1 MKVLRKRA
9 IKIFA
14 LFIVV
19 LVLLQIMSAVLL
31 CTSTNAEMHI
41 KGFYKEPEN
50 TIDVALIGSSE
61 VYADFSSPLAY
72 RDFGFTSY
80 GLCYDGAPAS
90 MYRSMLDVYL
100 ERQDPQVVV
109 IELNGFFYGKD
120 NMFNEGRIRKWT
132 DNMKKDHN
140 WRKVIKENVDKE
152 ERINYYVPLLKYHS
166 NWDRPA
172 EVAAAVYYRVRMN
185 LQSVSKMKSFGT
197 KTLSSQKIIT
207 KRKDSRPMTELG
219 RQQLE
224 KMLDYCD
231 ENGFE
236 NVLFLWSPH
245 LVPMD
250 PNSDVEIRALVE
262 GRGYKYINCDKLFDD
277 IGIDREKDFYN
288 SEHLNVFGNEKFT
301 KYLGEY
307 INSNFDIESSH
318 SDDVTRQW
326 QECVTY
332 TEKVFDIMK
341 ERTEANENLPYNE
354 FTDYSEDFHKLM
366 LDNQELIEDY
376 QNKGNGGNKNVKG

>member
-9 IKIFA
+9 IKITA

-19 LVLLQIMSAVLL
+19 LLLLHLTAMVLL

-120 NMFNEGRIRKWT
+120 NMYNEGRMRKWT
-132 DNMKKDHN
+132 DNMKKDRN
-140 WRKVIKENVDKE
+140 WVKVIRENVDKE
-152 ERINYYVPLLKYHS
+152 ERLNYYIPLLKYHS
-166 NWDRPA
+166 NWNRPY
-172 EVAAAVYYRVRMN
+172 ELTAAVYYRLRMYK
-185 LQSVSKMKSFGT
+185 QDISKMKSFGT
-197 KTLSSQKIIT
+197 KTMSSEKIIT
-207 KRKDSRPMTELG
+207 KRKDSRPMTKQG
-219 RQQLE
+219 REQLL
-224 KMLDYCD
+224 KMLDYC
-231 ENGFE
+231 EEKGFK

-250 PNSDVEIRALVE
+250 PESDAEIKALVE
-262 GRGYKYINCDKLFDD
+262 EHGYKYLNCDNGFEK
-277 IGIDREKDFYN
+277 IGIDRSSDFYN

-301 KYLGEY
+301 RYLGDY
-307 INSNFDIESSH
+307 ISTNFDIDTSH
-318 SDDVTRQW
+318 SESVDEQW
-326 QECVTY
+326 KDCVSY
-332 TEKVFDIMK
+332 TEEVYDLMK
-341 ERTEANENLPYNE
+341 ERTKTNEGLPYNE
-354 FTDYSEDFHKLM
+354 FSDYGEGFHQIM
-366 LDNQELIEDY
+366 LK
-376 QNKGNGGNKNVKG
+376 NKGIIADYEIKNTGGNTNAKG